1 MSKKNLF
8 WLLIVFGS
16 LLNLCAIGAVIGIY
30 VSFCVG
36 IGIASLVML
45 IITGVVLLRMDNGE
59 EL

>member
-1 MSKKNLF
+1 MTKKNLY

-45 IITGVVLLRMDNGE
+45 IITGVGLLRMDSGE

>member
-1 MSKKNLF
+1 MG
-8 WLLIVFGS
+8 V
-16 LLNLCAIGAVIGIY
+16 Y

>member
-16 LLNLCAIGAVIGIY
+16 LLSLCALGAVMGVY

>member
-36 IGIASLVML
+36 IGIASLIML
-45 IITGVVLLRMDNGE
+45 IITGAALLRIEGSE